1 MKFTKPA
8 YDAKARIYTCDIT
21 DGFRLCVRREC
32 GAFLKEFSDCIDT
45 NERIKHLIHVTQ
57 GWFSKPL
64 TEDFLSG
71 KIRYDIPTADIP
83 PTFEGSVEWQA
94 KKLVISKESFL
105 FICSIVAQVE
115 DEKLSL
121 DFPDDEQQQQQ
132 QQKQDQEEPA
142 LDEGI
147 PMGAEQEGGQVIGI
161 GPTRQQLDKKKVM
174 RAREKAAR
182 ALFHAERLTQEYC
195 TVYGEDTDWEEEED
209 EEEEE

>member
-21 DGFRLCVRREC
+21 DGFRLCVRREA
-32 GAFLKEFSDCIDT
+32 GAFVKEFSDCIDT
-45 NERIKHLIHVTQ
+45 NERVKHLIHATQ

-64 TEDFLSG
+64 TEDFLNG

-83 PTFEGSVEWQA
+83 PSFEGSVEWQA

-105 FICSIVAQVE
+105 FICAIVAQVE

-121 DFPDDEQQQQQ
+121 DFPDDEHE
-132 QQKQDQEEPA
+132 QKQLHQETS
-142 LDEGI
+142 LDEEI
-147 PMGAEQEGGQVIGI
+147 PMGAEEQEVIGI

-195 TVYGEDTDWEEEED
+195 AIYGEDTDWEEEED

>member
-21 DGFRLCVRREC
+21 DGFRLCVRRES
-32 GAFLKEFSDCIDT
+32 GAFVKEFSDCIDT
-45 NERIKHLIHVTQ
+45 NERVRHLIHATQ

-64 TEDFLSG
+64 TEEFLNG

-94 KKLVISKESFL
+94 KKLVISKDSFL
-105 FICSIVAQVE
+105 FSCAILAQVE

-121 DFPDDEQQQQQ
+121 DFPDDEHLQQQQ
-132 QQKQDQEEPA
+132 EAA
-142 LDEGI
+142 LDEEI
-147 PMGAEQEGGQVIGI
+147 PMGAEEEGGEVIGI

-195 TVYGEDTDWEEEED
+195 SVYGEDTDWEEED
-209 EEEEE
+209 EEEEEEE

>member
-21 DGFRLCVRREC
+21 DGFRLCVRREG
-32 GAFLKEFSDCIDT
+32 GAFVKEFSECIDT
-45 NERIKHLIHVTQ
+45 NQRIAHLIHATQ

-64 TEDFLSG
+64 TEDFLNG

-105 FICSIVAQVE
+105 FICAIVGQVE

-121 DFPDDEQQQQQ
+121 DFPDDEHLQH
-132 QQKQDQEEPA
+132 QDAALEE
-142 LDEGI
+142 EI
-147 PMGAEQEGGQVIGI
+147 PMGAAEEESEVIGI

-182 ALFHAERLTQEYC
+182 ALFQAERLTQEYC
-195 TVYGEDTDWEEEED
+195 AVYGEDTDWEEED

>member
-21 DGFRLCVRREC
+21 DGFRLCVRRES
-32 GAFLKEFSDCIDT
+32 GAFVKEFSDCIDT
-45 NERIKHLIHVTQ
+45 NERVRHLIHATQ

-64 TEDFLSG
+64 TEEFLNG

-94 KKLVISKESFL
+94 KKLVISKDSFL
-105 FICSIVAQVE
+105 FACAIVSQVE

-121 DFPDDEQQQQQ
+121 DFPDDDALQQHQQQQAAL
-132 QQKQDQEEPA
+132 EE
-142 LDEGI
+142 EI
-147 PMGAEQEGGQVIGI
+147 PMGAEEQGGEVIGI

-182 ALFHAERLTQEYC
+182 ALFQAERLTQEYC
-195 TVYGEDTDWEEEED
+195 AVYGEDTDWEEED
-209 EEEEE
+209 EEEEEEE

>member
-21 DGFRLCVRREC
+21 DGFRLCVRRE
-32 GAFLKEFSDCIDT
+32 GGSFVKEFSDCIDT
-45 NERIKHLIHVTQ
+45 NERVRHLIHATQ

-64 TEDFLSG
+64 TEEFLNG

-94 KKLVISKESFL
+94 KKLVISKDSFL
-105 FICSIVAQVE
+105 FSCAILAQVE

-121 DFPDDEQQQQQ
+121 DFPDDEHLQ
-132 QQKQDQEEPA
+132 QQKEAA
-142 LDEGI
+142 LDEEI
-147 PMGAEQEGGQVIGI
+147 PMGVEQEGGEVIGI

-174 RAREKAAR
+174 RSREKAAR
-182 ALFHAERLTQEYC
+182 ALFQAERLTQEYC
-195 TVYGEDTDWEEEED
+195 AVYGEDTDWEEED
-209 EEEEE
+209 EEEEEEE

>member
-8 YDAKARIYTCDIT
+8 YDAKTRIYTCDIT
-21 DGFRLCVRREC
+21 DGFRLCVRRES
-32 GAFLKEFSDCIDT
+32 GAFVKEFTECIDT
-45 NERIKHLIHVTQ
+45 NERVRHLIHATQ

-64 TEDFLSG
+64 TEDFLNG

-94 KKLVISKESFL
+94 KKLIISKDSFL
-105 FICSIVAQVE
+105 FACAIVAQVE

-121 DFPDDEQQQQQ
+121 DFPDDDALQHKGQQEAVLA
-132 QQKQDQEEPA
+132 EE
-142 LDEGI
+142 I
-147 PMGAEQEGGQVIGI
+147 PMGAEEDGEVIGI

-195 TVYGEDTDWEEEED
+195 AVYGEETDWEEED

>member
-21 DGFRLCVRREC
+21 DGFRLCVRREA

-45 NERIKHLIHVTQ
+45 NERVKHLIHATQ

-64 TEDFLSG
+64 TEDFLNG

-105 FICSIVAQVE
+105 FICEIVAQVE

-121 DFPDDEQQQQQ
+121 DFPDDEHM
-132 QQKQDQEEPA
+132 QQKQAQEDAA
-142 LDEGI
+142 LAEEI
-147 PMGAEQEGGQVIGI
+147 PMGAEKEGGEVIGI

-195 TVYGEDTDWEEEED
+195 AIYGEDTDWEEED

>member
-8 YDAKARIYTCDIT
+8 YDAKARIYSCDIT
-21 DGFRLCVRREC
+21 DGFRLCVRRES
-32 GAFLKEFSDCIDT
+32 GSFVKEFSDCIDT
-45 NERIKHLIHVTQ
+45 NERIKHLIHTTQ

-64 TEDFLSG
+64 TEDFLNG
-71 KIRYDIPTADIP
+71 KIRYDIPTADIA

-94 KKLVISKESFL
+94 KKLLISKESFL
-105 FICSIVAQVE
+105 FICEIVAQVE

-121 DFPDDEQQQQQ
+121 DFPDDEHM
-132 QQKQDQEEPA
+132 QQKQDQEEHA
-142 LDEGI
+142 LAEEI
-147 PMGAEQEGGQVIGI
+147 PMGAEQEGSEVIGI

-195 TVYGEDTDWEEEED
+195 TVYGEETDWEEED

>member
-21 DGFRLCVRREC
+21 DGFRLSVRRE
-32 GAFLKEFSDCIDT
+32 GGVFVKELSDLINT
-45 NERIKHLIHVTQ
+45 NERITHLISVTQ

-64 TEDFLSG
+64 TEEFLNG
-71 KIRYDIPTADIP
+71 KIRYDIPTEDIP

-94 KKLVISKESFL
+94 KKLVISKDSFS
-105 FICSIVAQVE
+105 FTCAIVALLE

-132 QQKQDQEEPA
+132 QQQQDAA
-142 LDEGI
+142 LDEEI
-147 PMGAEQEGGQVIGI
+147 PMGAAEEEGEIIGI

-195 TVYGEDTDWEEEED
+195 AIYGEDTDWEEEED

>member
-8 YDAKARIYTCDIT
+8 YDAKTRIYTCDIT
-21 DGFRLCVRREC
+21 DGFRLCVRRES
-32 GAFLKEFSDCIDT
+32 GAFVKEFSECIDT
-45 NERIKHLIHVTQ
+45 NERVRHLIHATQ

-64 TEDFLSG
+64 TEDFLNG

-94 KKLVISKESFL
+94 KKLIISKDSFL
-105 FICSIVAQVE
+105 FACAIVAQVE

-121 DFPDDEQQQQQ
+121 DFPDDDALQHKGQQ
-132 QQKQDQEEPA
+132 EAA
-142 LDEGI
+142 LDEEI
-147 PMGAEQEGGQVIGI
+147 PMGAEEDGEVIGI

-195 TVYGEDTDWEEEED
+195 SIYGEDTDWEEED

>member
-21 DGFRLCVRREC
+21 DGFRLCVRRES
-32 GAFLKEFSDCIDT
+32 GAFVKEFSDCIDM
-45 NERIKHLIHVTQ
+45 NERVKHLIHATQ

-64 TEDFLSG
+64 TEDFLNG

-94 KKLVISKESFL
+94 KKLLISKESFL
-105 FICSIVAQVE
+105 FICAIVSQVE

-121 DFPDDEQQQQQ
+121 DFPDDEHEQQLQYH
-132 QQKQDQEEPA
+132 EA
-142 LDEGI
+142 SLDEEI
-147 PMGAEQEGGQVIGI
+147 PMGAEEQEVIGI

-195 TVYGEDTDWEEEED
+195 AVYGEDTDWEEEED

>member
-8 YDAKARIYTCDIT
+8 YDAKARIYSCDIT
-21 DGFRLCVRREC
+21 DGFRLCVRRES
-32 GAFLKEFSDCIDT
+32 GSFVKEFSDCIDT
-45 NERIKHLIHVTQ
+45 NDRIKHLIHTTQ

-83 PTFEGSVEWQA
+83 TTFEGSVEWQA
-94 KKLVISKESFL
+94 KKLLISKESFL
-105 FICSIVAQVE
+105 FICDIVAQVE

-121 DFPDDEQQQQQ
+121 DFPDDEHMQQNQG
-132 QQKQDQEEPA
+132 QEDAVLAE
-142 LDEGI
+142 EI
-147 PMGAEQEGGQVIGI
+147 PMGAEQEGGEVIGI

-195 TVYGEDTDWEEEED
+195 TVYGEETDWEEEEED

>member
-21 DGFRLCVRREC
+21 DGFRLCVRREG
-32 GAFLKEFSDCIDT
+32 GAFVKEFSDCIDT
-45 NERIKHLIHVTQ
+45 NERVKHLIHATQ

-64 TEDFLSG
+64 TEDFLNG

-94 KKLVISKESFL
+94 KKLIISKDSFL
-105 FICSIVAQVE
+105 FACVIVALVE

-121 DFPDDEQQQQQ
+121 DFPDDEHLQHKGQQ
-132 QQKQDQEEPA
+132 EAA
-142 LDEGI
+142 LDEEI
-147 PMGAEQEGGQVIGI
+147 PMGAEQEGGEVIGI

-182 ALFHAERLTQEYC
+182 ALFHAECLTQEYC
-195 TVYGEDTDWEEEED
+195 AIYGEDTDWEEED

>member
-8 YDAKARIYTCDIT
+8 YDAKARIYSCDIT
-21 DGFRLCVRREC
+21 DGFRLCVRRES
-32 GAFLKEFSDCIDT
+32 GSFVKEFSDCIDT
-45 NERIKHLIHVTQ
+45 NERIKHLIHTTQ

-64 TEDFLSG
+64 TEDFLNG

-94 KKLVISKESFL
+94 KKLLISKESFL
-105 FICSIVAQVE
+105 FICEIVAKVE

-121 DFPDDEQQQQQ
+121 DFPDDEHM
-132 QQKQDQEEPA
+132 QQKQAQEDAA
-142 LDEGI
+142 LAEEI
-147 PMGAEQEGGQVIGI
+147 PMGAEKEGGEVIGI

-182 ALFHAERLTQEYC
+182 ALFHAERLTQQYC
-195 TVYGEDTDWEEEED
+195 TVYGEETDWEEED

>member
-21 DGFRLCVRREC
+21 DGFRLCVRRES
-32 GAFLKEFSDCIDT
+32 GAFVKEFSDCIDT
-45 NERIKHLIHVTQ
+45 NERVRHLIHATQ

-64 TEDFLSG
+64 TEEFLNG

-94 KKLVISKESFL
+94 KKLVISKDSFL
-105 FICSIVAQVE
+105 FSCAILAQVE

-121 DFPDDEQQQQQ
+121 DFPDDEHLQQQQ
-132 QQKQDQEEPA
+132 EAA
-142 LDEGI
+142 LDEEI
-147 PMGAEQEGGQVIGI
+147 PMGAEEEGGEVIGI
-161 GPTRQQLDKKKVM
+161 GPTRQQLDKKKVI

-195 TVYGEDTDWEEEED
+195 SVYGEDTDWEEED
-209 EEEEE
+209 EEEEEEE

>member
-21 DGFRLCVRREC
+21 DGFRLCVRRE
-32 GAFLKEFSDCIDT
+32 GGVFVKEFSDCIDT
-45 NERIKHLIHVTQ
+45 NERIAHLIYATQ

-64 TEDFLSG
+64 TEEFLNG

-105 FICSIVAQVE
+105 FICAIVSQVE

-121 DFPDDEQQQQQ
+121 DFPDDDALHAHVQAQPQLQA
-132 QQKQDQEEPA
+132 EE
-142 LDEGI
+142 EI
-147 PMGAEQEGGQVIGI
+147 PMGAGGEQGEVIGI

-182 ALFHAERLTQEYC
+182 ALFQAERLTQEYC
-195 TVYGEDTDWEEEED
+195 AVYGEDTDWEEEE
-209 EEEEE
+209 EEEEEE

>member
-21 DGFRLCVRREC
+21 DGFRLCVRREA
-32 GAFLKEFSDCIDT
+32 GAFVKEFSDCIDT
-45 NERIKHLIHVTQ
+45 NERVKHLIHATQ

-64 TEDFLSG
+64 TEEFLNG

-105 FICSIVAQVE
+105 FICAIVAQVE

-121 DFPDDEQQQQQ
+121 DFPDDEHVQQL
-132 QQKQDQEEPA
+132 QEKETS
-142 LDEGI
+142 LDEEI
-147 PMGAEQEGGQVIGI
+147 PMGAEEQEVIGI

-195 TVYGEDTDWEEEED
+195 AIYGEDTDWEEEED

>member
-21 DGFRLCVRREC
+21 DGFRLCVRREA
-32 GAFLKEFSDCIDT
+32 GAFVKEFSDCIDT
-45 NERIKHLIHVTQ
+45 NERVKHLIHATQ

-83 PTFEGSVEWQA
+83 PSFEGSVEWQA
-94 KKLVISKESFL
+94 KKLLISKESFL
-105 FICSIVAQVE
+105 FICAIVALVE

-121 DFPDDEQQQQQ
+121 DFPDDEHEQQL
-132 QQKQDQEEPA
+132 QEKETS
-142 LDEGI
+142 LDEEI
-147 PMGAEQEGGQVIGI
+147 PMGAEEQEVIGI

-195 TVYGEDTDWEEEED
+195 AVYGEDTDWEEEED

>member
-21 DGFRLCVRREC
+21 DGFRLCVRREG
-32 GAFLKEFSDCIDT
+32 GAFVKEFSEYIDT
-45 NERIKHLIHVTQ
+45 NERIKHLIHATQ

-94 KKLVISKESFL
+94 KKLLISKESFL
-105 FICSIVAQVE
+105 FICAIVALVE

-121 DFPDDEQQQQQ
+121 DFPDDEHEQQL
-132 QQKQDQEEPA
+132 QEKETS
-142 LDEGI
+142 LDEEI
-147 PMGAEQEGGQVIGI
+147 PMGAEEQEVIGI

-195 TVYGEDTDWEEEED
+195 AVYGEDTDWEEED

>member
-21 DGFRLCVRREC
+21 DGFRLCVRRES
-32 GAFLKEFSDCIDT
+32 GAFVKEFSDCIDT
-45 NERIKHLIHVTQ
+45 NERVKHLIHATQ

-64 TEDFLSG
+64 TEDFLNG

-94 KKLVISKESFL
+94 KKLLISKESFL
-105 FICSIVAQVE
+105 FICAIVSQVE

-121 DFPDDEQQQQQ
+121 DFPDDEHEQQLHH
-132 QQKQDQEEPA
+132 QEA
-142 LDEGI
+142 SLDEEI
-147 PMGAEQEGGQVIGI
+147 PMGAEEQEVIGI

-195 TVYGEDTDWEEEED
+195 AVYGEDTDWEEEED

>member
-8 YDAKARIYTCDIT
+8 YDAKTRIYTCDIT
-21 DGFRLCVRREC
+21 DGFRLCVRRES
-32 GAFLKEFSDCIDT
+32 GAFVKEFSECIDT
-45 NERIKHLIHVTQ
+45 NERVRHLIHATQ

-64 TEDFLSG
+64 TEDFLNG

-94 KKLVISKESFL
+94 KKLIISKDSFL
-105 FICSIVAQVE
+105 FACAIVAQVE

-121 DFPDDEQQQQQ
+121 DFPDDEHTHE
-132 QQKQDQEEPA
+132 QKQEAA
-142 LDEGI
+142 LDEEI
-147 PMGAEQEGGQVIGI
+147 PMGAEEDGEVIGI

-182 ALFHAERLTQEYC
+182 ALFHAERLTQEFYQAF
-195 TVYGEDTDWEEEED
+195 GETDWED
-209 EEEEE
+209 EE

>member
-8 YDAKARIYTCDIT
+8 YDAKSRIYTCDIT
-21 DGFRLCVRREC
+21 DGFRLCVRRES
-32 GAFLKEFSDCIDT
+32 GVFVKEFSDCIDT
-45 NERIKHLIHVTQ
+45 NERVKHLIHATQ

-64 TEDFLSG
+64 TEEFLNG

-83 PTFEGSVEWQA
+83 PTFEGAVEWQA
-94 KKLVISKESFL
+94 KKLVISKDSFL
-105 FICSIVAQVE
+105 FACAIVAQVE

-121 DFPDDEQQQQQ
+121 DFPDEEHLHEQE
-132 QQKQDQEEPA
+132 QKHQEAA
-142 LDEGI
+142 LDEEI
-147 PMGAEQEGGQVIGI
+147 PMGAAEEEGEVIGI

-195 TVYGEDTDWEEEED
+195 AVYGEDTDWEEEDED
-209 EEEEE
+209 EE

>member
-21 DGFRLCVRREC
+21 DGFRLCVRRES
-32 GAFLKEFSDCIDT
+32 GAFVKEFSDCIDT
-45 NERIKHLIHVTQ
+45 NERVRHLIHATQ

-64 TEDFLSG
+64 TEEFLNG

-94 KKLVISKESFL
+94 KKLVISKDSFL
-105 FICSIVAQVE
+105 FSCAILAQVE

-121 DFPDDEQQQQQ
+121 DFPDDEHLQQQQ
-132 QQKQDQEEPA
+132 ESA
-142 LDEGI
+142 LDEEI
-147 PMGAEQEGGQVIGI
+147 PMGAEEEGGEVIGI

-195 TVYGEDTDWEEEED
+195 AVYGEDTDWEEEED

>member
-21 DGFRLCVRREC
+21 DGFRLCVRREG
-32 GAFLKEFSDCIDT
+32 GAFVKEFSEYIDT
-45 NERIKHLIHVTQ
+45 NERIIHLIHATQ

-64 TEDFLSG
+64 TEDFLNG
-71 KIRYDIPTADIP
+71 KIRYDIPTEDIP

-94 KKLVISKESFL
+94 KKLIISKDSFL
-105 FICSIVAQVE
+105 FACAIVSQVE

-132 QQKQDQEEPA
+132 HEQKQEAA

-147 PMGAEQEGGQVIGI
+147 PMGAGEGGEVIGI

-195 TVYGEDTDWEEEED
+195 TVYGEDTDWEEEEED
-209 EEEEE
+209 EEE

>member
-8 YDAKARIYTCDIT
+8 YDAKARIYSCDIT
-21 DGFRLCVRREC
+21 DGFRLCVRRES
-32 GAFLKEFSDCIDT
+32 GSFVKEFSDCIDT
-45 NERIKHLIHVTQ
+45 NERIKHLIHTTQ

-94 KKLVISKESFL
+94 KKLLISKESFL
-105 FICSIVAQVE
+105 FICEIVAQVE

-121 DFPDDEQQQQQ
+121 DFPDDEHM
-132 QQKQDQEEPA
+132 QQKQDQEDAVLAE
-142 LDEGI
+142 EI
-147 PMGAEQEGGQVIGI
+147 PMGAEQEGSEVIGI

-195 TVYGEDTDWEEEED
+195 AIYGEDTDWEEEED

>member
-21 DGFRLCVRREC
+21 DGFRLCVRRES
-32 GAFLKEFSDCIDT
+32 GAFVKEFSDCIDT
-45 NERIKHLIHVTQ
+45 NERVKHLIHATQ

-94 KKLVISKESFL
+94 KKLLISKESFL
-105 FICSIVAQVE
+105 FICAIVALVE

-121 DFPDDEQQQQQ
+121 DFPDDEHEQQL
-132 QQKQDQEEPA
+132 QEKETS
-142 LDEGI
+142 LDEEI
-147 PMGAEQEGGQVIGI
+147 PMGAEEQEVIGI

-195 TVYGEDTDWEEEED
+195 AVYGEDTDWEEED

>member
-21 DGFRLCVRREC
+21 DGFRLCVRREG

-45 NERIKHLIHVTQ
+45 NERIKHLIHATQ

-64 TEDFLSG
+64 TEDFLNG
-71 KIRYDIPTADIP
+71 KIRYDIPTEDIP

-121 DFPDDEQQQQQ
+121 DFPDDEQQQEQE
-132 QQKQDQEEPA
+132 QQKQEDLA
-142 LDEGI
+142 LDEEI
-147 PMGAEQEGGQVIGI
+147 PMGAGEGGEVIGI

-195 TVYGEDTDWEEEED
+195 TVYGEDTDWEEED
-209 EEEEE
+209 EEEEEDE

>member
-8 YDAKARIYTCDIT
+8 YDAKARIYSCDIT
-21 DGFRLCVRREC
+21 DGFRLCVRRES
-32 GAFLKEFSDCIDT
+32 GSFVKEFSDCIDT
-45 NERIKHLIHVTQ
+45 NERIKHLIHTTQ

-94 KKLVISKESFL
+94 KKLLISKESFL
-105 FICSIVAQVE
+105 FICEIVAQVE

-121 DFPDDEQQQQQ
+121 DFPDDEHM
-132 QQKQDQEEPA
+132 QQKQDQEDAVLAE
-142 LDEGI
+142 EI
-147 PMGAEQEGGQVIGI
+147 PMGAEQEGGEVIGI

-195 TVYGEDTDWEEEED
+195 TVYGEETDWEEED

>member
-21 DGFRLCVRREC
+21 DGFRLCVRREG

-45 NERIKHLIHVTQ
+45 NERVKHLIHATQ

-64 TEDFLSG
+64 TEDFLNG
-71 KIRYDIPTADIP
+71 KIRYDIPTADIT

-105 FICSIVAQVE
+105 FICSIVALVE

-121 DFPDDEQQQQQ
+121 DFPDDEQQQLH
-132 QQKQDQEEPA
+132 QETS
-142 LDEGI
+142 LDEEI
-147 PMGAEQEGGQVIGI
+147 PMGAEDQEVIGI

-195 TVYGEDTDWEEEED
+195 TVYGEDTDWEEED
-209 EEEEE
+209 EEEEEEEEEEE

>member
-21 DGFRLCVRREC
+21 DGFRLCVRREG

-45 NERIKHLIHVTQ
+45 NERIKHLIHATQ

-64 TEDFLSG
+64 TEDFLNG

-105 FICSIVAQVE
+105 FACAIVALVE

-121 DFPDDEQQQQQ
+121 DFPDDEHLQEEQQQQQ
-132 QQKQDQEEPA
+132 QEAALVEE
-142 LDEGI
+142 I
-147 PMGAEQEGGQVIGI
+147 PMGAAEEEEGEVIGI

-182 ALFHAERLTQEYC
+182 ALFQAERLTQEYC
-195 TVYGEDTDWEEEED
+195 TVYGEDTDWEEED